1 MLIGIAVA
9 SSLFLSL
16 TAFVMAVQLRFAEE
30 VAEAERL
37 RRSLLG

>member
-1 MLIGIAVA
+1 MLIGIAIA
-9 SSLFLSL
+9 SCLYLSL

-37 RRSLLG
+37 RDTLLA